1 MPHQLKKV
9 IKPCIALLLFVGII
23 LSVTGHLDRLLGSLG
38 LAKINQLN
46 ESYLEESFD
55 KAFKGFLVLSA
66 IKSGVAVLEGSEV
79 GIGFNLEVG
88 DIVQSVFD
96 YVDTAWK
103 TTLAAAT
110 ILLLMRLILQTI
122 QSIDHWFLF
131 VTLNLGL
138 VVFLF
143 HWWLPRHRKPH
154 QAIKEG
160 LLFVGCLAVA
170 LYVLLPISV
179 GGASYLSNRITRP
192 LIEEAQSGFEKMEH
206 DLTPSALNNRF
217 FSEQAKE
224 SFWFFYDFKTRIVNS
239 KQTILEMARW
249 LKEITKDFAI
259 WTIKLIAGYLF
270 DCIVF
275 PLAFF
280 VLLYLLTKALLAY
293 VFGINRRQSLKEDL
307 SDILTTLDVDRI
319 KESI

>member
-1 MPHQLKKV
+1 MPQQLKKA
-9 IKPCIALLLFVGII
+9 IKPCIAILLFVGII
-23 LSVTGHLDRLLGSLG
+23 FAVTGHIDRFLGSFG

-46 ESYLEESFD
+46 EHYLEESFD
-55 KAFKGFLVLSA
+55 KAFRGFLVLSA

-88 DIVQSVFD
+88 DIVQSIFD

-110 ILLLMRLILQTI
+110 VLLLMRLVLEAIQTV
-122 QSIDHWFLF
+122 DHWFLF
-131 VTLNLGL
+131 VGLNLGL

-143 HWWLPRHRKPH
+143 RWWLPKHQKVRH
-154 QAIKEG
+154 AIKEC
-160 LLFVGCLAVA
+160 LLFVACLAVA

-179 GGASYLSNRITRP
+179 GSASYLSNRITRP

-217 FSEQAKE
+217 FSAQEEE
-224 SFWFFYDFKTRIVNS
+224 SFWFFHDFKTKIENS
-239 KQTILEMARW
+239 KQTLLEMARW

-270 DCIVF
+270 DCVVF
-275 PLAFF
+275 PMAFF
-280 VLLYLLTKALLAY
+280 VLLYLMTKILLAY
-293 VFGINRRQSLKEDL
+293 VFGISRRQSLKEDL
-307 SDILTTLDVDRI
+307 SSILKTLNGGRI
-319 KESI
+319 MERL